1 MSAMGFSSSNRSTNL
16 AFVVAAA
23 LAVATAAT
31 CGDAG
36 SAAGDAER
44 DASPD
49 ARVTTGDAVTTAPAT
64 AGSAAHGSDLI
75 RDVRVNASATTVRIS
90 FTSVPATV
98 ATVVIGTAQPVSMAV
113 PAILAEDGG
122 VPNVYIMDPEAQ
134 VAGYLVRSTNAQ
146 YVLDTAEQ
154 EPAEDST
161 NGSPALRP
169 GTMYHFII
177 SAPPRGAPPV
187 DDDDEGPIGGQYI
200 GTFTTPR

>member
-1 MSAMGFSSSNRSTNL
+1 MRSSSSSRSTPL
-16 AFVVAAA
+16 AFVAA

-31 CGDAG
+31 CGDAD
-36 SAAGDAER
+36 SAAGDVARET
-44 DASPD
+44 SPD
-49 ARVTTGDAVTTAPAT
+49 TRGTAGDAIATAPAT
-64 AGSAAHGSDLI
+64 DGGTAHGSDLI
-75 RDVRVNASATTVRIS
+75 RDVRVRAAATTVQIS

-98 ATVVIGTAQPVSMAV
+98 ATIIIGTVPPVSMAV

-134 VAGYLVRSTNAQ
+134 VAGYLVRSTNAH
-146 YVLDTAEQ
+146 YVLDTAVQ

-169 GTMYHFII
+169 GTTYHFII
-177 SAPPRGAPPV
+177 SAPPRGAGPI
-187 DDDDEGPIGGQYI
+187 DDDDEGPIGGQYV